1 MTYSIIGAG
10 SVGSAVAHYFAR
22 VDIPVRI
29 ATSRGPHWLAATRSP
44 YVTPVSIGD
53 AIGAATSR
61 WRSVLRLPQLH
72 LGPRASRSLLP
83 RNSNEGH
90 MT

>member
-29 ATSRGPHWLAATRSP
+29 ATSRGPH
-44 YVTPVSIGD
+44 
-53 AIGAATSR
+53 
-61 WRSVLRLPQLH
+61 
-72 LGPRASRSLLP
+72 
-83 RNSNEGH
+83 
-90 MT
+90 